1 MKVKVK
7 FFSAHREAAGR
18 REAEIEVDDGTNV
31 NSLLDILF
39 DAYPEMRK
47 LANYTV
53 LSLNH
58 RYSNGSEVLKE
69 GDEVA
74 IFPPVEGG

>member
-39 DAYPEMRK
+39 DAYPQIFKRQRG
-47 LANYTV
+47 A
-53 LSLNH
+53 
-58 RYSNGSEVLKE
+58 E
-69 GDEVA
+69 GR
-74 IFPPVEGG
+74 